1 MSEDLHLKKALKLY
15 FVMGSQDVG
24 SYDPL
29 TTLEIALKSGITCY
43 QWREK
48 GAESLTGSERFVF
61 AKAARRLCQTYHV
74 PFFVDDDVSLALE
87 LNADGVHVGQKD
99 EIAREV
105 RQKIGPA
112 MWLGVSA
119 HSVEEAERALAG
131 GADYIGVGPYKP
143 TQSKA
148 DAESPLGDTLIRT
161 LTEMNYPLPMVAI
174 GGVTSADIPAICSA
188 GAAGVAV
195 ISAIS
200 KAADPAMA
208 VDHFLSKLKVMH

>member
-1 MSEDLHLKKALKLY
+1 MTVDKNLKQALSLY

-24 SYDPL
+24 PYDPL

-48 GAESLTGSERFVF
+48 GAESLTGSERFAF
-61 AKAARRLCQTYHV
+61 AKEARHLCKTYHV

-99 EIAREV
+99 EIACEV

-119 HSVEEAERALAG
+119 HSVEEAERALDDE
-131 GADYIGVGPYKP
+131 ADYIGVGPYKP

-161 LTEMNYPLPMVAI
+161 LAEMNYPLPMVAI
-174 GGVTSADIPAICSA
+174 GGVTPEDAPSICSA

-208 VDHFLSKLKVMH
+208 VERFLSQLNDF